1 MIEKIK
7 SCIAAFPGLRD
18 FIFTAEALGPQPGS
32 AALVCKGREVLSQK
46 QDILGIETRRVRMHF
61 VLMLHGAKDPLAD
74 DPALAQALLEFGRW
88 LPGNAPIFG
97 ENQTVKAEK
106 GRLAAA
112 SGTGIARYETQVVFE
127 FDE

>member
-1 MIEKIK
+1 MIETMKN
-7 SCIAAFPGLRD
+7 CIAAFPGFD
-18 FIFTAEALGPQPGS
+18 GFVFTAEALGPQPGS
-32 AALVCKGREVLSQK
+32 AALVCKGREVLSRR
-46 QDILGIETRRVRMHF
+46 QDILGAQTCRVRMHF
-61 VLMLHGAKDPLAD
+61 VLMLHTAKDPLAD
-74 DPALAQALLEFGRW
+74 DPVLAQALLEFGRW
-88 LPGNAPIFG
+88 LPENAPIFG

>member
-7 SCIAAFPGLRD
+7 NCIAAFPG
-18 FIFTAEALGPQPGS
+18 FAGFVFTAEALAPQPGS
-32 AALVCKGREVLSQK
+32 AALVCKGREILSRR
-46 QDILGIETRRVRMHF
+46 QDILGAQTCRVRMHF

-74 DPALAQALLEFGRW
+74 DPALAQALLEFSRW
-88 LPGNAPIFG
+88 LPGNAPTLG
-97 ENQTVKAEK
+97 ANQTVSAEK

-112 SGTGIARYETQVVFE
+112 SGAGIARYETQVVFE